1 MRVSANHV
9 QSAGRAGPTAAIR
22 APAFATSSAVLF
34 WIALLPAGLAT
45 GVFLAQSA
53 RYILGS

>member
-1 MRVSANHV
+1 MRVSANHG
-9 QSAGRAGPTAAIR
+9 QSIGRAGRTVAMR
-22 APAFATSSAVLF
+22 APALERSRAVLF